1 MGNPALTPTPM
12 VTLTTDF
19 GDRDHYVASMKGAL
33 LSLNPSLKII
43 DITHQ
48 IAPHQIAEAAFTLG
62 CAVPTFPDGTIHIV
76 VVDPGVGTRR
86 RLLLASTERHYFL
99 APDNG
104 TLGLVFDAEPALQ
117 VVQLTQAR
125 YFRQDVS
132 STFHGRDILAPV
144 AAHLSLGTD
153 MSQFGDPVQDWMPCA
168 FSAPV
173 GPVAGRLGLKVLAV
187 DRFGNVILN
196 LKRRAY
202 REAGGRPA
210 PGALT
215 LEIGG
220 RTIRRLLLTYDEAD
234 DGEPFALFNSC
245 DYLEIAARQG
255 SAAAVLGVLAG
266 HPATVVL

>member
-1 MGNPALTPTPM
+1 MTPAPM

-48 IAPHQIAEAAFTLG
+48 ITPHQIAEAAFTLA

-86 RLLLASTERHYFL
+86 RLLLARTERHYFL

-104 TLGLVFDAEPALQ
+104 TLGLVFDAEPARQ

-125 YFRQDVS
+125 YFRQEVS

-144 AAHLSLGTD
+144 AAHLSLGVD

-168 FSAPV
+168 FAAPV
-173 GPVAGRLGLKVLAV
+173 GPIAGRLGLKVLAV

-202 REAGGRPA
+202 REAGGRPE
-210 PGALT
+210 PGSLT

-220 RTIRRLLLTYDEAD
+220 RTIRHLLLTYEEAA
-234 DGEPFALFNSC
+234 GAEPFALFNSC
-245 DYLEIAARQG
+245 DYLEVAARQG

-266 HPATVVL
+266 HPATLVL